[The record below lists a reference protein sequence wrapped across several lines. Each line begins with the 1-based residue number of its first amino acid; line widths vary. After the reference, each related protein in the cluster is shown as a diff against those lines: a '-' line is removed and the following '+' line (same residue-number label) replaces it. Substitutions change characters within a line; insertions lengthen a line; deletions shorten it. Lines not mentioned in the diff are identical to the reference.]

1 MKPRIF
7 IGSSSEGLYVAEYV
21 KNYFS
26 ADYDCVV
33 WNDNVFKYN
42 KSFLETLLNSASL
55 FDFGFL
61 IFTKDDLEI
70 IRDSIFDEARDNVIF
85 EYGLFLG
92 RLGVERAFILAEEG
106 VKIPSD
112 FLGITLAQV
121 ATTNGTDGKKVVMA
135 DQLDKEL
142 SRLKNLIDDYVRLG
156 HLGLLPSTV
165 IAISYYENFVK
176 LVSDWIN
183 DNLGNIPCGD
193 KSYSSAK
200 LKIVIPSNLDADIK
214 KRASLYYHKQG
225 LADSAINSKGRNYP
239 VHFADK
245 IEGDEMVI
253 YDMPTI
259 LNGIDKAIDM
269 YFRTGHIGKSE
280 DQQLAEEREMGNFE
294 RVLRLLI
301 QQDAFCRECVEIIGE
316 DTGIE

>member
-1 MKPRIF
+1 MRPRIF
-7 IGSSSEGLYVAEYV
+7 IGSSSEGLYAAEYV

-26 ADYDCVV
+26 TDYDCVV

-61 IFTKDDLEI
+61 IFTKDDMALV
-70 IRDSIFDEARDNVIF
+70 RDDAFETARDNVLF

-92 RLGVERAFILAEEG
+92 RLGVERAFILAEED

-112 FLGITLAQV
+112 FLGITLAKI
-121 ATTNGTDGKKVVMA
+121 TTKTEAGEKVIASDEVK
-135 DQLDKEL
+135 KEL
-142 SRLKNLIDDYVRLG
+142 EKLKKLIDDYIRLG

-165 IAISYYENFVK
+165 IAISYFDNFVK

-183 DNLGNIPCGD
+183 ENLGFIPCGE
-193 KSYSSAK
+193 KTYSSAK

-214 KRASLYYHKQG
+214 KRASLYYRKQG
-225 LADSAINSKGRNYP
+225 LSDSAINAKGRDYP
-239 VHFADK
+239 VHFVDK
-245 IEGDEMVI
+245 VEDNEMII

-269 YFRTGHIGKSE
+269 YFRAGHIGKSE
-280 DQQLAEEREMGNFE
+280 DQQLAEEREMNNFM

-301 QQDAFCRECVEIIGE
+301 QQDAFCRDCVEIIE
-316 DTGIE
+316 E